1 MFHLHQGSR
10 YGVKIHCRYLINRQG
25 SCARNNGLRLVNVA
39 GGRDIDR
46 AIKPRGKSVACTRAC
61 SRRVS
66 RCHDEQALL
75 SCIGTSSTRAYGR
88 SSGNLYCLRIRKSPW
103 RLPILF
109 TGFAATMESSKGA
122 IQRCI
127 FLPNVA
133 IYRRAQDWT
142 LENNTID
149 NGHGMVFVETG
160 SPVTFSFKSSPGSED
175 SQEFSSLSKK

>member
-1 MFHLHQGSR
+1 MLIQTSQSSHQRLLKRSFVLNMYIYIYMFHLHQGSR

-109 TGFAATMESSKGA
+109 TGFAATMESSKGGG
-122 IQRCI
+122 
-127 FLPNVA
+127 
-133 IYRRAQDWT
+133 
-142 LENNTID
+142 
-149 NGHGMVFVETG
+149 GHPEVYFFAERGDL
-160 SPVTFSFKSSPGSED
+160 SPCPRLDARE
-175 SQEFSSLSKK
+175 QYHR

>member
-1 MFHLHQGSR
+1 M
-10 YGVKIHCRYLINRQG
+10 
-25 SCARNNGLRLVNVA
+25 
-39 GGRDIDR
+39 
-46 AIKPRGKSVACTRAC
+46 ACTRAC

-109 TGFAATMESSKGA
+109 TGFAATMESSKGSGGHPEKVY
-122 IQRCI
+122 

-133 IYRRAQDWT
+133 IYRGAQDWT